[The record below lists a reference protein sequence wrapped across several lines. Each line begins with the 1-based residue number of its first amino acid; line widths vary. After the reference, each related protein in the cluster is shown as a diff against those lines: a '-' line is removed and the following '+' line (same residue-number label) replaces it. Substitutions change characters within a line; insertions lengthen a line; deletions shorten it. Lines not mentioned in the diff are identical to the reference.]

1 MNKSGKQLSPSRR
14 SLRPIS
20 GLSCHHRRVDLTVAD
35 LKAIGLAAG
44 LAAVGATEAVP
55 FERTRVDLEQ
65 RKAEGLSATMQ
76 FTYRNPSRSTDP
88 RRTMSDARCLIVGA
102 YDYRRELPPR
112 PTDQPTGKVAA
123 YSSEDHYAS
132 LRAALE
138 QIAVALRQQGCKA
151 LVLADQNH
159 LVDRAAAH
167 RAGVGWWGKSSNLL
181 IEGVGSMVVLGSVLT
196 NAPLELEAAALSA
209 DGCRTCT
216 KCLDGC
222 PTGAIIAP
230 GVVDANKCLAWLL
243 QAAGRFPVEYRELLG
258 DRIYGC
264 DDCTEVCPPNQLRR
278 KQPAPEGSDG
288 AWVPILELLE
298 SDDETLMARFGRWY
312 VPQRNPDYLRRNA
325 LVVLGNIGRGD
336 DERTAAALA
345 GSLAHQSPV
354 VAAHAV
360 WAARRL
366 DREDLLAELH
376 GCELDE
382 MVREELRRSVTA
394 VA

>member
-1 MNKSGKQLSPSRR
+1 M
-14 SLRPIS
+14 
-20 GLSCHHRRVDLTVAD
+20 DLTVAD

-44 LAAVGATEAVP
+44 LAAVGATEATP

-65 RKAEGLSATMQ
+65 RKAEGLSGSMQ

-88 RRTMSDARCLIVGA
+88 RRTMSDATCLIVGA
-102 YDYRRELPPR
+102 YDYQREIPPR
-112 PTDQPTGKVAA
+112 PADQPTGRVAT

-138 QIAVALRQQGCKA
+138 QIAGALRNQGYKA
-151 LVLADQNH
+151 LVLADENH

-167 RAGVGWWGKSSNLL
+167 RAGIGWWGKSSNVL
-181 IEGVGSMVVLGSVLT
+181 ISGVGSMVVLGSVLT
-196 NAPLELEAAALSA
+196 NAPLDIEEVAVAA

-222 PTGAIIAP
+222 PTGAIISP
-230 GVVDANKCLAWLL
+230 GVVDANRCLAWLL
-243 QAAGRFPVEYRELLG
+243 QASGRFPVEHRELLG

-264 DDCTEVCPPNQLRR
+264 DDCQDVCPPNQIRR
-278 KQPAPEGSDG
+278 KQPAAEGGGG
-288 AWVPILELLE
+288 AWVSILEMLE
-298 SDDETLMARFGRWY
+298 SDDETLMARYARWY
-312 VPQRNPDYLRRNA
+312 VSQRNPDYLRRNA
-325 LVVLGNIGRGD
+325 LVVLGNIGSGD
-336 DERTAAALA
+336 DERTAAVLA
-345 GSLAHQSPV
+345 RSLAHQSPV

-366 DREDLLAELH
+366 SRDDLLAELA

-382 MVREELRRSVTA
+382 MVREELLRPVTA

>member
-1 MNKSGKQLSPSRR
+1 M
-14 SLRPIS
+14 
-20 GLSCHHRRVDLTVAD
+20 DLTVAD

-44 LAAVGATEAVP
+44 LAAVGATEATP

-65 RKAEGLSATMQ
+65 RKAEGLSGSMQ

-88 RRTMSDARCLIVGA
+88 RRTMSDATCLIVGA
-102 YDYRRELPPR
+102 YDFQRELPAR
-112 PTDQPTGKVAA
+112 PTDQPTGRVAA

-151 LVLADQNH
+151 LVLADQNQ

-167 RAGVGWWGKSSNLL
+167 RAGIGWWGKSSNVL
-181 IEGVGSMVVLGSVLT
+181 IAGVGSMVVLGSVLT
-196 NAPLELEAAALSA
+196 NSPLELEAVAVAT

-216 KCLDGC
+216 RCLDGC
-222 PTGAIIAP
+222 PTGAIISP
-230 GVVDANKCLAWLL
+230 GVVDANRCLAWLL
-243 QAAGRFPVEYRELLG
+243 QASGRFPVEYRELLG

-264 DDCTEVCPPNQLRR
+264 DDCQDVCPPNQIRR
-278 KQPAPEGSDG
+278 KQPAAEGGCG
-288 AWVPILELLE
+288 AWVSILEMLE

-325 LVVLGNIGRGD
+325 LVVLGNIGSGD
-336 DERTAAALA
+336 DERTAAVLTR
-345 GSLAHQSPV
+345 SLAHKSPV

-366 DREDLLAELH
+366 SRDDLLAELD

-382 MVREELRRSVTA
+382 TVREELRRPVTA

>member
-1 MNKSGKQLSPSRR
+1 M
-14 SLRPIS
+14 
-20 GLSCHHRRVDLTVAD
+20 DLTVAD
-35 LKAIGLAAG
+35 LVAIGRAAG
-44 LAAVGATEAVP
+44 LAAVGATEATP

-65 RKAEGLSATMQ
+65 RKATGLSGGMQ

-88 RRTMSDARCLIVGA
+88 RRTMSDATCLIVGA
-102 YDYRRELPPR
+102 YDYQRELPPR
-112 PTDQPTGKVAA
+112 PTDQPTGRVAT
-123 YSSEDHYAS
+123 YSSQDYYAS

-138 QIAVALRQQGCKA
+138 QIAFALREAGYKA

-167 RAGVGWWGKSSNLL
+167 RAGIGWWGKSSNVLVP
-181 IEGVGSMVVLGSVLT
+181 GVGSLVVLGSVLT
-196 NAPLELEAAALSA
+196 NAPLELEAVAVAE

-222 PTGAIIAP
+222 PTGAIISP

-243 QAAGRFPVEYRELLG
+243 QASGQFPVQYRELLG

-264 DDCTEVCPPNQLRR
+264 DDCQDVCPPNQIRR
-278 KQPAPEGSDG
+278 KQPAAKGDDG
-288 AWVPILELLE
+288 AWVSILDLLE
-298 SDDETLMARFGRWY
+298 SDDKALMARLGRWY
-312 VPQRNPDYLRRNA
+312 VPERNPDYLRRNA

-336 DERTAAALA
+336 DERTAQVLA
-345 GSLAHQSPV
+345 RSLAHHSPIV
-354 VAAHAV
+354 VAHAV

-366 DREDLLAELH
+366 NRGDLVAELN
-376 GCELDE
+376 GGELDE
-382 MVREELRRSVTA
+382 MVQEELRRSVTA

>member
-1 MNKSGKQLSPSRR
+1 M
-14 SLRPIS
+14 
-20 GLSCHHRRVDLTVAD
+20 DLTVAD
-35 LKAIGLAAG
+35 LEAIGLAAG
-44 LAAVGATEAVP
+44 LAAVGATDATP
-55 FERTRVDLEQ
+55 FARSRADLEQ
-65 RKAEGLSATMQ
+65 RKAEGRSATMQ
-76 FTYRNPSRSTDP
+76 FTYRNPARSTDP

-112 PTDQPTGKVAA
+112 PADQPTGKVAA
-123 YSSEDHYAS
+123 YSSEDHYAA

-138 QIAVALRQQGCKA
+138 QIAGALRRQGCKA
-151 LVLADQNH
+151 MVLADENN

-167 RAGVGWWGKSSNLL
+167 RAGIGWWGKSSNVLVP
-181 IEGVGSMVVLGSVLT
+181 GAGSMVVLGSVLT
-196 NAPLELEAAALSA
+196 DAPLELEGAAAAA

-230 GVVDANKCLAWLL
+230 GVVDANRCLAWLL
-243 QAAGRFPVEYRELLG
+243 QAPGRFPVEYRELLG

-264 DDCTEVCPPNQLRR
+264 DDCQDVCPPNQTLR
-278 KQPAPEGSDG
+278 KQPAPSGGDG
-288 AWVPILELLE
+288 AWVSILELLE

-336 DERTAAALA
+336 DERTATVLA
-345 GSLAHQSPV
+345 GSLAHESPI

-366 DREDLLAELH
+366 NRDDLLTELE
-376 GCELDE
+376 GGELDE
-382 MVREELRRSVTA
+382 TVREELRRPVTT

>member
-1 MNKSGKQLSPSRR
+1 M
-14 SLRPIS
+14 
-20 GLSCHHRRVDLTVAD
+20 DLTLAD
-35 LKAIGLAAG
+35 LEAVGLAAG
-44 LAAVGATEAVP
+44 LAAVGATDAGP
-55 FERTRVDLEQ
+55 FERTRADLEQ
-65 RKAEGLSATMQ
+65 RKAAGLNATMQ

-102 YDYRRELPPR
+102 YDYRREPAPR
-112 PTDQPTGKVAA
+112 PADLPTGRVAA
-123 YSSEDHYAS
+123 YSAEDHYGA

-138 QIAVALRQQGCKA
+138 QIAGALRREGFKA

-167 RAGVGWWGKSSNLL
+167 RAGIGWWGKSSNLL
-181 IEGVGSMVVLGSVLT
+181 IAGAGSMVVLGSVLT
-196 NAPLELEAAALSA
+196 DAPLELEEAAAA
-209 DGCRTCT
+209 GDGCRTCT
-216 KCLDGC
+216 KCLQGC

-243 QAAGRFPVEYRELLG
+243 QASGRFPAEYRELLG
-258 DRIYGC
+258 DRLYGC
-264 DDCTEVCPPNQLRR
+264 DDCQDVCPPNQTLLR
-278 KQPAPEGSDG
+278 KPSAAGGAG
-288 AWVPILELLE
+288 AWVSILELLE

-336 DERTAAALA
+336 DERTAQVLAA
-345 GSLAHQSPV
+345 SLAHHSSV
-354 VAAHAV
+354 VTAHAV

-366 DREDLLAELH
+366 NRDDLLAALD
-376 GCELDE
+376 GRELDE
-382 MVREELRRSVTA
+382 MVHEELRLSVSA

>member
-14 SLRPIS
+14 LLCLIS
-20 GLSCHHRRVDLTVAD
+20 HLSCHHGQVDLTVAD

-44 LAAVGATEAVP
+44 LAAVGATDATP

-123 YSSEDHYAS
+123 YSSEDHYAT
-132 LRAALE
+132 LRSALE
-138 QIAVALRQQGCKA
+138 QIAGALRREGYKA
-151 LVLADQNH
+151 LVLADQNQ

-167 RAGVGWWGKSSNLL
+167 RAGIGWWGKSSNVL
-181 IEGVGSMVVLGSVLT
+181 ISGVGSMVVLGSVLT
-196 NAPLELEAAALSA
+196 NAPLELEETAEAG

-243 QAAGRFPVEYRELLG
+243 QASGRFPVEYRELLG

-264 DDCTEVCPPNQLRR
+264 DDCQDVCPPNQIRR
-278 KQPAPEGSDG
+278 KQPAAKGGNS
-288 AWVPILELLE
+288 AWVSILELLE
-298 SDDETLMARFGRWY
+298 SDDETLMARLGRWY
-312 VPQRNPDYLRRNA
+312 IPQRNPDYLRRNA

-336 DERTAAALA
+336 DERTAKVLA
-345 GSLAHQSPV
+345 RSLAHHSPV

-366 DREDLLAELH
+366 NRDDLLAELN
-376 GCELDE
+376 GCEPDE
-382 MVREELRRSVTA
+382 MVQEELRRSVTV